1 MYLGHLKVM
10 NRSLS
15 RLAEAMR
22 TRWEKEDGKA
32 HQNIINLIITTRWV
46 PLSNTILS
54 QCHHHMC

>member
-1 MYLGHLKVM
+1 MK
-10 NRSLS
+10 
-15 RLAEAMR
+15 

-32 HQNIINLIITTRWV
+32 HQNIINLIITTRWA